1 MQQKPPYVLNA
12 IMVLGSRESPVPIS
26 GEERTEMRR
35 KGGREEEREQ
45 EIALNL
51 QPASPAPTPS
61 LPHLRILLSASIPY

>member
-35 KGGREEEREQ
+35 KGGRKEGRKRGNRK
-45 EIALNL
+45 L
-51 QPASPAPTPS
+51 
-61 LPHLRILLSASIPY
+61 H